1 MILKNYLK
9 QNKTSKFL
17 STKNYTFYVLTFNNV
32 FLFNLNTIIISKL
45 IFKKNIELNNVILNQ
60 IFLIS
65 FFLSTLAFAQKEYVE
80 KISGINNEL
89 HMQFIPRGNF
99 MMGSPKF
106 EQGHFG
112 DEGPQHEVA
121 IDEFWMSRHEIT
133 WDLYNLFVTREL
145 DSKQRPKTVESEVQ
159 LDVDAVTGA
168 TTPYVE
174 MSFGMGVDNY
184 PAICMTQLAAVKFCE
199 WLSAMTGHFYRLP
212 TEAEWEYACRAGTD
226 SAFSFGDDPNLL
238 TDYAWFG
245 ENSQD
250 KYQKVGTKKAN
261 PWGLYDMHGN
271 VAEWTLDQYVPT
283 IYSKREQI
291 ETNPLVEGEK
301 VYPKV
306 VRGGSWMD
314 NTNRLRSAARRPSS
328 KKWKRRDP
336 QIPKSKW
343 WHTDAPFVGFRVVRP
358 LKTPSVE
365 EQKKYWKYEL
375 TD

>member
-1 MILKNYLK
+1 MLKNYLK

-17 STKNYTFYVLTFNNV
+17 LIKNYTHYVLTFNNI
-32 FLFNLNTIIISKL
+32 FLFNLNTIIIRKL
-45 IFKKNIELNNVILNQ
+45 ILKNIELNNVILNQ
-60 IFLIS
+60 IFLIL
-65 FFLSTLAFAQKEYVE
+65 FFISTLAFAQKEYVE

>member
-1 MILKNYLK
+1 MDA
-9 QNKTSKFL
+9 
-17 STKNYTFYVLTFNNV
+17 
-32 FLFNLNTIIISKL
+32 
-45 IFKKNIELNNVILNQ
+45 NQ
-60 IFLIS
+60 
-65 FFLSTLAFAQKEYVE
+65 K
-80 KISGINNEL
+80 
-89 HMQFIPRGNF
+89 
-99 MMGSPKF
+99 
-106 EQGHFG
+106 
-112 DEGPQHEVA
+112 
-121 IDEFWMSRHEIT
+121 
-133 WDLYNLFVTREL
+133 
-145 DSKQRPKTVESEVQ
+145 PKTNQSEVQ
-159 LDVDAVTGA
+159 LDVDAVSGA

-174 MSFGMGVDNY
+174 MSFGMGIDNY

-226 SAFSFGDDPNLL
+226 TAYSFGDDPGQLS
-238 TDYAWFG
+238 DYAWYK

-283 IYSKREQI
+283 VYRNRTKG
-291 ETNPLVEGEK
+291 ETNPITVGEK
-301 VYPKV
+301 VYPKA

-314 NTNRLRSAARRPSS
+314 SPNRLRSAARRPSS
-328 KKWKRRDP
+328 KKWKKRDP

-343 WHTDAPFVGFRVVRP
+343 WHTDAPFVGFRIVRP
-358 LKTPSVE
+358 LEIPSEE